1 MTQPPYGGPGQPWD
15 PQQHYPQAGQ
25 VEHGFPAMRGVDQQT
40 TRVVRPPVVAV
51 GFVLWLLAA
60 LAWPLGSIV
69 RISVEDG
76 TFEGF
81 GPIMSLFVSGCL
93 FIGGLWGAIAFYGG
107 SYYAR
112 IALCGGSLVVGVLAV
127 AAALVAARGDLD
139 EPLSWVVIVARLV
152 LPAVAA
158 AVSFLPGTRHWF
170 AGNLG

>member
-1 MTQPPYGGPGQPWD
+1 MTQPPHGPGHQPWD
-15 PQQHYPQAGQ
+15 PRQYPQAAP
-25 VEHGFPAMRGVDQQT
+25 VEHGFPAMRGVDQHT
-40 TRVVRPPVVAV
+40 TRVERPRVVVVAF
-51 GFVLWLLAA
+51 GLWLLAS

-69 RISVEDG
+69 RIGVEEG

-93 FIGGLWGAIAFYGG
+93 FFAGLWGAISFFGG

-112 IALCGGSLVVGVLAV
+112 IALCGGSLVVGVLAL
-127 AAALVAARGDLD
+127 AAALVAARDGLD

-158 AVSFLPGTRHWF
+158 VVSFLPGTRHWF